1 MAVHNREIKQDF
13 DLKLK
18 CKFKQKKLNSPNKF
32 KYKQTCLY
40 IRDKTS
46 EMMQSLVVHPSAD
59 LIIQ

>member
-1 MAVHNREIKQDF
+1 MWLFMTEIKQDF

-18 CKFKQKKLNSPNKF
+18 CKFKQKQLNCQNKF

-46 EMMQSLVVHPSAD
+46 EMMQSLVVHSAAD